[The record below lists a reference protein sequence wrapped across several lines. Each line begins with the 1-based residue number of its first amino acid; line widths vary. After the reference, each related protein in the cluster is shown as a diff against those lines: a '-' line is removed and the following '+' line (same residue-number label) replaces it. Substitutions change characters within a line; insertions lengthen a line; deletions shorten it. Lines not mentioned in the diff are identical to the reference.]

1 MFKAFFQKLLTGPLG
16 TGRRHQLRFPYEAI
30 TLFSNEEQHTFRC
43 GIVNVSKYG
52 MCIRT
57 DTTIKVGWIIRL
69 HSPSLTA
76 EVVWVEEGMAGL
88 LFVEGDIDS
97 MLVHD

>member
-1 MFKAFFQKLLTGPLG
+1 MFKDFFQKLLTGPLG

-43 GIVNVSKYG
+43 SIVNVSKYG

-57 DTTIKVGWIIRL
+57 DTPIKVGWVIRL

-76 EVVWVEEGMAGL
+76 EVVWVEESMAGL

>member
-1 MFKAFFQKLLTGPLG
+1 MFKDFFQKLLTGPLG

-30 TLFSNEEQHTFRC
+30 MLFSNEEQHTFRC
-43 GIVNVSKYG
+43 SIVNVSKYG

-57 DTTIKVGWIIRL
+57 DTPIKVGWVIRL

-76 EVVWVEEGMAGL
+76 EVVWVEESMAGL

>member
-1 MFKAFFQKLLTGPLG
+1 MFKDFFQKLLTGPLG

-30 TLFSNEEQHTFRC
+30 MLFSNEEQHTFRC
-43 GIVNVSKYG
+43 SIVNVSKYG

-57 DTTIKVGWIIRL
+57 DTPIKVGGVIRL

-76 EVVWVEEGMAGL
+76 EVVWVEESMAGL

>member
-1 MFKAFFQKLLTGPLG
+1 MFKDFFQKLLTGPLG
-16 TGRRHQLRFPYEAI
+16 TGRRQLRFPYEAI
-30 TLFSNEEQHTFRC
+30 MLFSNEEQHTFRC
-43 GIVNVSKYG
+43 SIVNVSKYG

-57 DTTIKVGWIIRL
+57 DTPIKVGWVIRL

>member
-1 MFKAFFQKLLTGPLG
+1 MFKDFFQKLLTGPLG

-43 GIVNVSKYG
+43 SIVNVSKYG

-57 DTTIKVGWIIRL
+57 DTPIKVGGVIRL

-76 EVVWVEEGMAGL
+76 EVVWVEESMAGL

>member
-1 MFKAFFQKLLTGPLG
+1 
-16 TGRRHQLRFPYEAI
+16 
-30 TLFSNEEQHTFRC
+30 
-43 GIVNVSKYG
+43 

-57 DTTIKVGWIIRL
+57 DTPIKVGWVIRL

>member
-1 MFKAFFQKLLTGPLG
+1 MLKDFFQKLLTGPLG

-43 GIVNVSKYG
+43 SIVNVSKYG

-57 DTTIKVGWIIRL
+57 DTPIKVGWVIRL